1 MKLLKKMMF
10 PMALC
15 IVSFGESGAME
26 ISLLGDKKPLD
37 HAWHYNLKYEDVVG
51 LPRDYN
57 NSAPD
62 SQSYAP
68 IVRVIDGYVNPE
80 VCRAQLTQVG
90 GYQREAGNLRSRGDL
105 SHGTHVSNT
114 ILEIAPLSQLTSSS
128 FRNRQSAPKIQKAAK
143 EDSIDVINLSI
154 GRGPKDT
161 NHMSPSGTWYQAI
174 LQAAQSGKII
184 VQAIGNEQLDV
195 PQQEMEKYVAQM
207 AGLADLIAKDPNIK
221 GRYVLVG
228 NVSYKHLNQENIA
241 STSNRS
247 MSHNYDYI
255 VSAPG
260 TDITARTEKNKYESM
275 SGTSMAS
282 PGVSGIFARLLS
294 VFKPYFNQ
302 AGIQDMGDIRS
313 TIVDLALKNA
323 RKVGYY
329 DATKK
334 LPIEFGQGVINYRSA
349 HDAIRT
355 YLFDQFKILVPEG
368 KEEYKIGVSKMIPDK
383 RPLPRKIERAQP
395 RMDRRALVK
404 IPEADEPVEKNP
416 RAEPKRI
423 GLNEPKIE
431 KDVRPAK
438 KHRLRREGCI
448 RRRAEKAPDQMN
460 FEEKISKYNQLKGL
474 LEYTEE
480 KYPQGV
486 EIYRKQLAKI
496 VDSMT
501 DDERE
506 KLAYHIS

>member
-1 MKLLKKMMF
+1 
-10 PMALC
+10 MALYQALLGD
-15 IVSFGESGAME
+15 IHAME

-37 HAWHYNLKYEDVVG
+37 HAWHYGLKYEDVVG
-51 LPRDYN
+51 LPKGYN
-57 NSAPD
+57 KDIAD
-62 SQSYAP
+62 AQSYTP
-68 IVRVIDGYVNPE
+68 NVRIIDDYVNPE

-90 GYQREAGNLRSRGDL
+90 GYHREARNVRSRGDI
-105 SHGTHVSNT
+105 SHGTHVANT
-114 ILEIAPLSQLTSSS
+114 ILEIAPLAQLTSSS

-143 EDSIDVINLSI
+143 EDPIDIINLSI
-154 GRGPKDT
+154 GRGPEDT
-161 NHMSPSGTWYQAI
+161 VHMSPSGTWYQAI
-174 LQAAQSGKII
+174 LQAAQSGKIV

-195 PQQEMEKYVAQM
+195 SQQEMEGYIVQM
-207 AGLADLIAKDPNIK
+207 AGLADTIAKDPNIK

-228 NVSYKHLNQENIA
+228 NVSYKHLNREGLA

-247 MSHNYDYI
+247 MKHQYDYI

-260 TDITARTEKNKYESM
+260 TDITARTEKNKYETM

-302 AGIQDMGDIRS
+302 AGMSDMGDIRS
-313 TIVDLALKNA
+313 SIVDLALKSS

-329 DATKK
+329 DPANT
-334 LPIEFGQGVINYRSA
+334 LPVEFGQGVINYRNA
-349 HDAIRT
+349 HNAIKT
-355 YLFDQFKILVPEG
+355 YLFDQYKILAPEL
-368 KEEYKIGVSKMIPDK
+368 KEENKIVASNLIREK
-383 RPLPRKIERAQP
+383 RLQPRKIERAP
-395 RMDRRALVK
+395 RMVRKEMVK
-404 IPEADEPVEKNP
+404 IPEGVEPIEKSFKG
-416 RAEPKRI
+416 EPK
-423 GLNEPKIE
+423 NEKE
-431 KDVRPAK
+431 DRPVK

-448 RRRAEKAPDQMN
+448 RRKVEKAPSQMN
-460 FEEKISKYNQLKGL
+460 FEEKLSKYNKLKEGL
-474 LEYTEE
+474 EHIEG

-506 KLAYHIS
+506 KLAFHIS